1 MCLVGWIEKWKDEK
15 YSLYAFTIKEKWCK
29 SIKNKKFLTS
39 ITLYPTFSL
48 QFKKRIFVARVKNA
62 HPFAL
67 SSTKQQKT
75 SHFLSFPFFPPYFLP
90 NQIDHY
96 FPSIFVAYH
105 FLSNCAIDRA
115 KVLLVKAVLN
125 YIPFNTKSYLKT
137 KILSKVYQ
145 HL

>member
-1 MCLVGWIEKWKDEK
+1 M
-15 YSLYAFTIKEKWCK
+15 
-29 SIKNKKFLTS
+29 TS
-39 ITLYPTFSL
+39 ITLNPTFSL

-75 SHFLSFPFFPPYFLP
+75 SHFLSSPFFPPYFLP

-137 KILSKVYQ
+137 KILSLSTPVKGHWDVAY
-145 HL
+145 HFLSNCAIDRAKILFS